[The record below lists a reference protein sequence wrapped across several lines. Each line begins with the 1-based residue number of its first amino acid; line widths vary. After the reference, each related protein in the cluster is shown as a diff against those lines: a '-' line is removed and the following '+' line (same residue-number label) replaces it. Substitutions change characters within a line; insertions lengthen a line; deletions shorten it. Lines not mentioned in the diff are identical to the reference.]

1 MDVTPRY
8 LGAGSFLGRRDPRVL
23 LLVPVL
29 FLVAVARV
37 DDVRVML
44 ACALV
49 ALIYYR
55 TGNIP
60 WREVRANWIFIVVL
74 ITLTVLINGVF
85 TDALQIEATKAAEPL
100 FSAPLTGNAVSVAS
114 LSYSATLLVRFLA
127 LAAVGFPIAFCVAP
141 GDMGISFARLGV
153 SQRMAFGVDLT
164 FRFLPSTAAKLQEI
178 IDAQR
183 VRGYNHPRT
192 NNPVK
197 RLRSLKP
204 VVIPLTVNSLI
215 DAEDTANAMD
225 LRAFGA
231 KRRTWMREL
240 AFARTD
246 YLVLAGFA
254 VLAVAVLAYKIFGVD
269 VVWVP

>member
-8 LGAGSFLGRRDPRVL
+8 LGGESFLGHRDPRVL

-37 DDVRVML
+37 EDLRAVA

-49 ALIYYR
+49 ALVYYLS
-55 TGNIP
+55 GGIP
-60 WREVRANWIFIVVL
+60 WREARVNWVFFLTFATLAVL
-74 ITLTVLINGVF
+74 VNSVF
-85 TDALQIEATKAAEPL
+85 TNALQLESTQAAQPL
-100 FSAPLTGNAVSVAS
+100 FDMPLTGNPVSVAT
-114 LSYSATLLVRFLA
+114 LSYSLTIWLRYVA
-127 LAAVGFPIAFCVAP
+127 LAMVGFPVAFCVAP
-141 GDMGISFARLGV
+141 GDLGIAFARLKV

-192 NNPVK
+192 SNPVR
-197 RLRSLKP
+197 RLKSLKP
-204 VVIPLTVNSLI
+204 VVIPLTVNSLL

-240 AFARTD
+240 VFDRND
-246 YLVLAGFA
+246 YLLLAGFA
-254 VLAVAVLAYKIFGVD
+254 VLAAAVLAYKIFGVD